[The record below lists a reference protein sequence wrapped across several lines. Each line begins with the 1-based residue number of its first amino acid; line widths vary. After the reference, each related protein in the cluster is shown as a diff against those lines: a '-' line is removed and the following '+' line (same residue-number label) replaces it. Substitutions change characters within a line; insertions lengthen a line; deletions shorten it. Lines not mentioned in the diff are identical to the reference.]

1 MKKQMKML
9 LPVAGTALMV
19 SAGADAALPT
29 EATTAL
35 NTISADLG
43 EVAAIMIPV
52 AAVFASIGWVIAR
65 II

>member
-9 LPVAGTALMV
+9 LPVAAAASLV
-19 SAGADAALPT
+19 SFGADAALPT

-35 NTISADLG
+35 NAISSDLG

>member
-1 MKKQMKML
+1 MKKSNVVL
-9 LPVAGTALMV
+9 AVGTAALLG
-19 SAGADAALPT
+19 AGMANAALPT